1 MHAIILHNKPAVLMS
16 QLLPD
21 SPALPFERT
30 AKRLR
35 PELCA
40 VSGEAL
46 QRAVNDVFGVVYAA
60 PLALIGLVWL
70 IAATNVNELARE
82 WPRLLLLGALLWL
95 FERLPFF
102 VIVEV
107 RPGSQSDFSG
117 SLDSVVFWT
126 ACLLW
131 GPSAIWLGAV
141 ANAAYSTARW
151 RRAKTVDQRWNCA
164 RNFLIDF
171 AGTTLSALIA
181 LGVYQLAGGHYPI
194 DSLDPSVFALALII
208 TVIQIAIDRGLWLPY
223 LLVAY
228 ARGTQHQQAQMRR
241 FLLLAMGLPSLA
253 QPFAI
258 IAAGLWI
265 ERGWIVF
272 AFFMGGLLIV
282 SWLTNQLSQAVSRS
296 WLRSRELERLEL
308 LSQTLLNAP
317 PDASTLPQILQQ
329 HLPALFSP
337 NAISIVLFPD
347 RILLHHPIEQPPVA
361 ATAWAWLR
369 AQPQMQR
376 FPAKSIPP
384 WHSQPIEEAVL
395 LAPIFG
401 AADPQRLIGGLYLTQ
416 KRLIQDASAATSSMS
431 AVQAVVDQIASAL
444 HQAEINA
451 RMLANQRV
459 EQELSLA
466 AKIQASFLPLSLT
479 DAPGWQLAATLEP
492 ARQTSGD
499 YYDWGMLSNGK
510 LAVAVADVAD
520 KGVGAALYMAL
531 TRTIL
536 RTFVF
541 EYPDQPAQAFNA
553 ANRRIFEDTRTDLFV
568 TTFYG
573 LIDPT
578 SGEMMYCNAGHN
590 PPYVLRH
597 AGGEPIPLTL
607 TGRPMGMFEDS
618 QWTSQTLTLEPGDRV
633 VLYTDGV
640 TEAQN
645 SRGEFFGEARL
656 LDVARRSMTCSVEEM
671 QRAILAA
678 VHAFM
683 GDAPQADDI
692 TLLVLGRALLSD

>member
-1 MHAIILHNKPAVLMS
+1 MS
-16 QLLPD
+16 Q
-21 SPALPFERT
+21 SLPFEHIAR
-30 AKRLR
+30 RLR
-35 PELCA
+35 PELRA

-70 IAATNVNELARE
+70 IAATEVDVLARE
-82 WPRLLLLGALLWL
+82 WPSLLLMGALLWL

-102 VIVEV
+102 VVVEV
-107 RPGSQSDFSG
+107 RPGSQSDFFG

-131 GPSAIWLGAV
+131 GPSAIWLGAIASV
-141 ANAAYSTARW
+141 AYTVARW
-151 RRAKTVDQRWNCA
+151 RSAKTADQRWNRA

-171 AGTTLSALIA
+171 VGTTLSALIA
-181 LGVYQLAGGHYPI
+181 LGVYQLAGGRYPI
-194 DSLDPSVFALALII
+194 DSLEPNVFALALVI
-208 TVIQIAIDRGLWLPY
+208 TLIQIAINRGLWLPY
-223 LLVAY
+223 LLLAY
-228 ARGTQHQQAQMRR
+228 GRGTQQQQTQARR
-241 FLLLAMGLPSLA
+241 FLLLSMGLPSLA
-253 QPFAI
+253 QPFAL

-265 ERGWIVF
+265 ERGWLMF
-272 AFFMGGLLIV
+272 LFFMGGLLIV

-308 LSQTLLNAP
+308 LSQALLNAP

-347 RILLHHPIEQPPVA
+347 RVLIHHPSDQPPVA
-361 ATAWAWLR
+361 AEAWAWLR
-369 AQPQMQR
+369 AQPRMQS

-384 WHSQPIEEAVL
+384 WHSQPIEDAVL

-401 AADPQRLIGGLYLTQ
+401 AADPHHLIGGLYLTQ

-466 AKIQASFLPLSLT
+466 AKIQASFLPLALT
-479 DAPGWQLAATLEP
+479 DAPGWQLAAALEP

-553 ANRRIFEDTRTDLFV
+553 ANRRIFEDARTDLFV

-573 LIDPT
+573 LIDPA
-578 SGEMMYCNAGHN
+578 SGEMTYCNAGHN
-590 PPYVLRH
+590 PPYVLRRV
-597 AGGEPIPLTL
+597 GGEPIPLTL

-618 QWTSQTLTLEPGDRV
+618 QWTTRTISLEPGDRV

-645 SRGEFFGEARL
+645 AMGEFFGDARL
-656 LDVARRSMTCSVEEM
+656 LEVARRSMTCSVEAM
-671 QRAILAA
+671 QRAILAE

-683 GDAPQADDI
+683 GDAPPADDI
-692 TLLVLGRALLSD
+692 TLLVLGRDR